1 MRGLGA
7 DGVQQLCYATTLP
20 QISGLWVI
28 LIMEALRHRGQ
39 RSKKASFGTLLC
51 LMCMFITTLASLPES
66 QEVNKN
72 CKPDEFH
79 TEDGICCNKC
89 SPGFKLQEKCHGPKE
104 RSTCT
109 QCPEGQYLEFM
120 NYSPNCL
127 SCRTCKGLKIQVL
140 PCLSYQNT
148 KCRCKDGYY
157 KIRIDSETFDC
168 RTCKKC
174 KADEVEMQKCTPDNN
189 TVCRCKDNYYN
200 DNGKCKLCES
210 CSPQCN
216 HLCSKPTIAPSKKN
230 TANKPDSFV
239 NIIAGAGAGIL
250 VLMVLV
256 VLMTYL
262 ITKRQTKKRLL
273 RSSQRSD
280 ASQDSCQQVL
290 VKSEEHLETI
300 VTEVPQTS
308 VAQVETSKLPDCV
321 PLEINLSELIYA
333 VLDLVPVLQV
343 KQLVRCLGVTDTEIE
358 QAEMDYRSCREAH
371 YQMLRVWALRSGGGE
386 RGGMLHRPLFN
397 ELLEKL
403 RNMHLGKAAE
413 ELETKY
419 DIQ

>member
-1 MRGLGA
+1 
-7 DGVQQLCYATTLP
+7 
-20 QISGLWVI
+20 
-28 LIMEALRHRGQ
+28 MEALRHRGQ

-51 LMCMFITTLASLPES
+51 LMCMFITTLAALPES

-109 QCPEGQYLEFM
+109 QCPGGQYLEFM

-127 SCRTCKGLKIQVL
+127 PCRTCKALKNEIQVS
-140 PCLSYQNT
+140 PCLGNQNT

-168 RTCKKC
+168 RRCKTC

-189 TVCRCKDNYYN
+189 TVCRCKDNYYK

-216 HLCSKPTIAPSKKN
+216 HLCSKPTIATSKEN
-230 TANKPDSFV
+230 TPNESDSFV
-239 NIIAGAGAGIL
+239 SIIAGAGAGIL
-250 VLMVLV
+250 VLMVSV
-256 VLMTYL
+256 VLMTYV

-280 ASQDSCQQVL
+280 TSQESCEQVL

-321 PLEINLSELIYA
+321 PLEINFSELIYA
-333 VLDLVPVLQV
+333 VLDLVPVVQV

-358 QAEMDYRSCREAH
+358 QAEMDHRSCREAH
-371 YQMLRVWALRSGGGE
+371 YQMLRVWALHSGGGG

-419 DIQ
+419 GIQ